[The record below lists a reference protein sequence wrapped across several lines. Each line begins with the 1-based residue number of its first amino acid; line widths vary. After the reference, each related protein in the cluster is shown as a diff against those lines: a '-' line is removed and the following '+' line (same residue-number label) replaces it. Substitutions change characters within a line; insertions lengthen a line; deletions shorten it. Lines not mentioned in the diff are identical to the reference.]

1 MKHHHGRLK
10 AATGSDVLH
19 VPVLDIVLNMCMC
32 FSPARSPGHG
42 PHEVFDAH
50 CGHGRVHGHTEGQGE
65 EILQLLLLKPI
76 YLK

>member
-1 MKHHHGRLK
+1 MGL
-10 AATGSDVLH
+10 
-19 VPVLDIVLNMCMC
+19 
-32 FSPARSPGHG
+32 
-42 PHEVFDAH
+42 HEVFDAH